1 MQLQEI
7 EITRLFG
14 HFDHRVPFPTRGD
27 NETTPSLVIIH
38 GPNGV
43 GKTTVL
49 QMLDGFMD
57 LNFNVFRRV
66 PFKRG
71 SLRFTTGQEI
81 SVERSRLFPDRPLEV
96 SFLGHSVLL
105 HPDHTGAYR
114 EADQPLVDA
123 FRSEFRRVTDPIT
136 FSFIETNRF
145 PPKSTDPRFQ
155 AAWQAAGLPP
165 PQAAPARPEL
175 SLAERVSRFVSDAQ
189 ANSAQ
194 FFAFAEFSL
203 FNRILQS
210 ITSPSMPEYSVD
222 QMVAALETIRTRD
235 QANIRYG
242 LSPDPWDFDQL
253 VSTLRSFVD
262 QPGRGYALAVVS
274 TYLDVLESRSKE
286 RDLVSQR
293 LRTFEQVMDE
303 FLLDKSV
310 HIDSRQGLRIAMKE
324 NVSPEPELP
333 IRYPDAATRKSSLRE
348 DQLSSGEYH
357 LMYLMVTALV
367 TRRRGTVIAID
378 EPEMS
383 MHISWQRKLVR
394 SLLKC
399 ASNASP
405 QFIFATH
412 SPDIVADYSDGLV
425 DFGAAHSR

>member
-1 MQLQEI
+1 MQLQEM
-7 EITRLFG
+7 EISGLFG
-14 HFDHRVPFPTRGD
+14 HFDHRVPFPTRGES
-27 NETTPSLVIIH
+27 ETTPSLVIIH

-49 QMLDGFMD
+49 QMLDGFMG
-57 LNFNVFRRV
+57 LNFSVFRRV

-81 SVERSRLFPDRPLEV
+81 SVERSKLFPDRPLEV

-105 HPDHTGAYR
+105 HPDSSGAYR

-123 FRSEFRRVTDPIT
+123 FRTEFRRVTEPIT
-136 FSFIETNRF
+136 FTFIETSRF
-145 PPKSTDPRFQ
+145 PPKTPDPRSQ
-155 AAWQAAGLPP
+155 ALWQARGFIPP
-165 PQAAPARPEL
+165 EPSTAQPEPT
-175 SLAERVSRFVSDAQ
+175 LAERVSRFVSDAQ

-210 ITSPSMPEYSVD
+210 ITSASIPEYKID
-222 QMVAALETIRTRD
+222 KMVAALEAIRTRD
-235 QANIRYG
+235 QANARYG

-253 VSTLRSFVD
+253 VNTLRSLAD

-293 LRTFEQVMDE
+293 LRTFEEVMDE
-303 FLLDKSV
+303 FLVDKSV
-310 HIDSRQGLRIAMKE
+310 RIDSRNGLRIAMKDNLSAE
-324 NVSPEPELP
+324 QELP
-333 IRYPDAATRKSSLRE
+333 IRHFDASSRRRTLRE

-405 QFIFATH
+405 QFVFATH

-425 DFGAAHSR
+425 DFGAAQSH